1 MQRRLEVAVAGSL
14 LVLAVTFA
22 VFIDLMVAKPKTLF
36 GRSLSA
42 IEPTSFPLI
51 SMGMMILLCGL
62 FFYGVYRRSG
72 SAEEAADE
80 SLTGQTNWLNI
91 GAFFLVLL
99 LYALIFYPLGFI
111 TSSFIAMVL
120 LSLVAG
126 SRNIIQIVVFSFV
139 LPLAFYLLATRVLL
153 VSLPELSG
161 LEFLIA
167 KILGS

>member
-1 MQRRLEVAVAGSL
+1 MQRRLEAAVAGSL
-14 LVLAVTFA
+14 LILAVVFA
-22 VFIDLMVAKPKTLF
+22 VFINLMVAKPKTLF
-36 GRSLSA
+36 GRSMSA

-51 SMGMMILLCGL
+51 SMGMMIVLCGL
-62 FFYGVYRRSG
+62 FFYGIYRG
-72 SAEEAADE
+72 SSSAGEATDE
-80 SLTGQTNWLNI
+80 SLTVQTNWLNI
-91 GAFFLVLL
+91 GTFFLVLL

-120 LSLVAG
+120 LSLIAG
-126 SRNIIQIVVFSFV
+126 SRNIIQIIVFSLV